1 MRHDLRILKTSHFVF
16 QQQARIVPRTRS
28 VHTWTLARRCHSA
41 IPSCDFFQKH
51 MNHLVHSPTS
61 GDQDMYSVLFGVSLD
76 GSVWCPYPCLRK
88 QWFLISSRKSW
99 RHNLAVPEHVSQKS
113 KTRGRCP
120 ESSWKQELAL
130 RQLQI
135 QACLYTCL
143 KQIPPGLS
151 LMLTVCGTR
160 SRHEGSIPALYR
172 TLVPC
177 SCMSISDPEFS
188 TLEFTWPKHAKT
200 MHVAMLLS
208 WTWDFAF
215 LWQR

>member
-1 MRHDLRILKTSHFVF
+1 M
-16 QQQARIVPRTRS
+16 
-28 VHTWTLARRCHSA
+28 
-41 IPSCDFFQKH
+41 
-51 MNHLVHSPTS
+51 
-61 GDQDMYSVLFGVSLD
+61 
-76 GSVWCPYPCLRK
+76 
-88 QWFLISSRKSW
+88 
-99 RHNLAVPEHVSQKS
+99 AVPEHVSQKS

-177 SCMSISDPEFS
+177 SCVSISDPEFS
-188 TLEFTWPKHAKT
+188 TLEFTWRKPC
-200 MHVAMLLS
+200 MLLCCS
-208 WTWDFAF
+208 AGLGISLSCGKDNVLDMRICIRILFAAWHDFFGTFYPRNRA
-215 LWQR
+215 L